1 MKILSLVFITC
12 YKRTNCIVIY
22 KHIAMSA
29 ILHESIK
36 NVVFESI
43 DAFNAFQDEAH
54 QLGKALNT
62 VLFSRAGYTREGK
75 LDSLGL
81 VNFLVIVDEK
91 MIDAFGKNFSI
102 GIQEVIDNKEVV
114 LVDLERFINF
124 LEKKF
129 EQ

>member
-1 MKILSLVFITC
+1 
-12 YKRTNCIVIY
+12 
-22 KHIAMSA
+22 MSA
-29 ILHESIK
+29 NLHESIK

-43 DAFNAFQDEAH
+43 DAFNAFQDEGH
-54 QLGKALNT
+54 QLGKTLNT

-91 MIDAFGKNFSI
+91 MVAALGKSFSI

-114 LVDLERFINF
+114 LVDLERFISF

>member
-1 MKILSLVFITC
+1 
-12 YKRTNCIVIY
+12 
-22 KHIAMSA
+22 MSA

-114 LVDLERFINF
+114 LVDLERFMNF